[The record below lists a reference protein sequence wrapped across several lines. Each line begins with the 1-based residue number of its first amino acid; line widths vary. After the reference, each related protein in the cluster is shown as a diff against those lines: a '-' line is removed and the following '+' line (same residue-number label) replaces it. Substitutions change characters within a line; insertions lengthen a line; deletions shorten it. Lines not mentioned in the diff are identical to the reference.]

1 MEETRIHLDPAE
13 ALRYAGVRGEAPPE
27 LWTAVLPLAEKLER
41 EAPPRWLY
49 RVYPVERGPDGITLS
64 GSGVSLPGKTAE
76 KMLADCPRAAL
87 LACTL
92 GARSEA
98 LLRAETARGM
108 DRALL
113 LDACGS
119 ALVEAGCDAAGRA
132 ITARFPGQFLTD
144 RFSPGY
150 GDLPLNVQA
159 SICAALDI
167 NRRLGVQLTESLLMN
182 PTKSVT
188 AVIGLSPRPQ
198 PARVRGCAFC
208 NLRETCGLRKE
219 GKSCVSG

>member
-1 MEETRIHLDPAE
+1 MESERIHLDPAE
-13 ALRYAGVRGEAPPE
+13 ALRYAGVRGTPPE
-27 LWTAVLPLAEKLER
+27 LLRTLAPLAERLER
-41 EAPPRWLY
+41 EAPPRWTF
-49 RVYPVERGPDGITLS
+49 RVYPTVPDGEGITLA
-64 GSGVSLPGKTAE
+64 GSGVCLPGKTAAR
-76 KMLADCPRAAL
+76 MLSDCPQAAL

-119 ALVEAGCDAAGRA
+119 ALVEAGCSAAGKDLA
-132 ITARFPGQFLTD
+132 ARFPGLHLTD

-150 GDLPLNVQA
+150 GDLPLEVQTD
-159 SICAALDI
+159 ICAALDVT
-167 NRRLGVQLTESLLMN
+167 RRLGIQLTDSLLMN

-188 AVIGLSPRPQ
+188 AVIGISPRPQ
-198 PARVRGCAFC
+198 PARIRGCAAC
-208 NLRETCGLRKE
+208 PLRERCDIRK
-219 GKSCVSG
+219 GGRNCVS

>member
-1 MEETRIHLDPAE
+1 MEEERIHLDFAE
-13 ALRYAGVRGEAPPE
+13 ALRYAGVRGEAPAE
-27 LWTAVLPLAEKLER
+27 LLQKAAPLAERLER
-41 EAPPRWLY
+41 EAPPRWIF
-49 RVYPVERGPDGITLS
+49 RVFPVERGPEGVTLS
-64 GSGVSLPGKTAE
+64 GSGVTLPGQTAAR
-76 KMLADCPRAAL
+76 MLADCPQAAL

-119 ALVEAGCDAAGRA
+119 ALVEAGCNAAERDLA
-132 ITARFPGQFLTD
+132 ARFPGLYLTD

-150 GDLPLNVQA
+150 GDLPLEVQPD
-159 SICAALDI
+159 ICAALDAYK
-167 NRRLGVQLTESLLMN
+167 RLGIQLTGSLLMN

-188 AVIGLSPRPQ
+188 AVIGISPRPQ
-198 PARVRGCAFC
+198 PARVRGCAVC
-208 NLRETCGLRKE
+208 NLREVCGLRKE
-219 GKSCVSG
+219 GKSCVS